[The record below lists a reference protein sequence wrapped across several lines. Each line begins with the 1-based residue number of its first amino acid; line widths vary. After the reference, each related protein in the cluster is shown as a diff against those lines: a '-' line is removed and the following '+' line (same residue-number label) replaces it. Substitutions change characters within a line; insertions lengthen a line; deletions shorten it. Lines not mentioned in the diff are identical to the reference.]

1 MIIFERREKKIDY
14 VCLIHLTFLTVTFI
28 ITVTS
33 IYETK
38 CDFYRSPSRPRVFP
52 HSGFGKSRTN
62 GEETMIMHLSK
73 HIRILFITA
82 ALALTLTA
90 VACGQK
96 EGASGKT
103 TDSTSG
109 GT

>member
-1 MIIFERREKKIDY
+1 
-14 VCLIHLTFLTVTFI
+14 
-28 ITVTS
+28 
-33 IYETK
+33 
-38 CDFYRSPSRPRVFP
+38 
-52 HSGFGKSRTN
+52 
-62 GEETMIMHLSK
+62 MHLSK